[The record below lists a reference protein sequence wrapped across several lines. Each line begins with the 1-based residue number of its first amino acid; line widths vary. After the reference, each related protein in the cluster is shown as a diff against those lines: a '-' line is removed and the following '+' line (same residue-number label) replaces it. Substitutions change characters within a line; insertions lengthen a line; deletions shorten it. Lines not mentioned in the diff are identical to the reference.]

1 MENYPRVNEL
11 LTVMSV
17 GKQSITVKGAGGLL
31 YSARC
36 IPKNVSLQAEPLEP
50 GHDLQVTHVNH
61 GSDRGAV
68 VERIIKGSPDGCDYM
83 LYEYVP
89 LSK

>member
-36 IPKNVSLQAEPLEP
+36 IPKNISLQAESLEP
-50 GHDLQVTHVNH
+50 GHDLQVTHMNH

-68 VERIIKGSPDGCDYM
+68 VERFIKGSPDGCGYM
-83 LYEYVP
+83 LYEYAL